1 MAVSGRATS
10 VRSEETQTS
19 IVRYSPQRSR
29 TGVRHRH
36 GQLDTVYPPS
46 QSMLMHRR
54 LSEAGVESVCRI
66 VPNVGHGFYECTAQ
80 EAHALLDESVSFLG
94 NRL

>member
-1 MAVSGRATS
+1 
-10 VRSEETQTS
+10 
-19 IVRYSPQRSR
+19 
-29 TGVRHRH
+29 
-36 GQLDTVYPPS
+36 
-46 QSMLMHRR
+46 MHRR